1 VVLRPSAP
9 ALSACGLRAI
19 PQAGGLRAGGN
30 HHPQLGRW
38 PQLHLARAD
47 LLGRLGRAEDAVLAY
62 RAALELEPTA
72 AERDFIIRRVG
83 ELTPDADSSGSVG
96 WPDDQPERRA

>member
-1 VVLRPSAP
+1 MSEGP
-9 ALSACGLRAI
+9 AAGLVILDAV
-19 PQAGGLRAGGN
+19 G

-47 LLGRLGRAEDAVLAY
+47 LLSRLGRAEDAVGAC
-62 RAALELEPTA
+62 RAALELEPTE

-83 ELTPDADSSGSVG
+83 ELTGDAATGGSVG
-96 WPDDQPERRA
+96 WPDDQQPNPRT